1 MLGPGGLHA
10 EGLCSSRES
19 NQMTRHGHRS
29 RSATSAA
36 LAVTVGAMLGAGAAW
51 GVPEKEL
58 SAAEL
63 KEAKRLY
70 VAKCAKCHE
79 FYAPAAYPV
88 AEWIVW
94 MDKMGK
100 KSKLTTEQTDLL
112 KRYTEILRAAGKA
125 KP

>member
-1 MLGPGGLHA
+1 
-10 EGLCSSRES
+10 
-19 NQMTRHGHRS
+19 MTKHGHRN
-29 RSATSAA
+29 RSAATAA
-36 LAVTVGAMLGAGAAW
+36 LARMVGAMLAAGAAW
-51 GVPEKEL
+51 GAPEKEL

-88 AEWIVW
+88 AEWKVW